1 MNKKPNNK
9 NRPKAVV
16 LLSGGLDSTTVLAIA
31 KDEGFACY
39 CLSFQYGQRQSIELI
54 RAKENSDR
62 FGAVE
67 HLVLDIGLDAI
78 GGSALT
84 SEIEVPKGRSFDEM
98 EAGVPQ
104 TYVPAR
110 NTIFLS
116 YAMAWSEVLGADAI
130 FIGINA
136 LDYSG
141 YPDCRPEYLNAFE
154 KMANL
159 ATKAGTEEKR
169 SLAIHAPLLHMKKS
183 EIILKGISL
192 GVDYATTHSC
202 YDPGQQGVP
211 CGDCDSCRL
220 RLKGFAEAGIKDPL
234 PYNNWRHND
243 NS

>member
-1 MNKKPNNK
+1 M
-9 NRPKAVV
+9 
-16 LLSGGLDSTTVLAIA
+16 SGGLDSTTVLAIA

-39 CLSFQYGQRQSIELI
+39 CLSFQYGQRQSIELV
-54 RAKENSDR
+54 RAKENSDT

-169 SLAIHAPLLHMKKS
+169 SLTIHAPLLHMTKG
-183 EIILKGISL
+183 EIILKGVSL

-202 YDPGQQGVP
+202 YDPGPEGLP
-211 CGDCDSCRL
+211 CGACDSCRL
-220 RLKGFAEAGIKDPL
+220 RLKGFAEAGIEDPL
-234 PYNNWRHND
+234 CYK
-243 NS
+243 

>member
-1 MNKKPNNK
+1 
-9 NRPKAVV
+9 
-16 LLSGGLDSTTVLAIA
+16 
-31 KDEGFACY
+31 
-39 CLSFQYGQRQSIELI
+39 
-54 RAKENSDR
+54 
-62 FGAVE
+62 
-67 HLVLDIGLDAI
+67 
-78 GGSALT
+78 
-84 SEIEVPKGRSFDEM
+84 
-98 EAGVPQ
+98 
-104 TYVPAR
+104 
-110 NTIFLS
+110 
-116 YAMAWSEVLGADAI
+116 MAWAEVLGADAI

-159 ATKAGTEEKR
+159 ATKASTEEKR

-234 PYNNWRHND
+234 PYNNRNHND